1 MERLRLGICKT
12 NMAKNAGPSEI
23 KYVVYTTARR
33 MTSMHDCMISNAFV
47 SNNADDH
54 TKSASLV
61 DFEDR
66 EHGICSTV
74 NYARYATA

>member
-1 MERLRLGICKT
+1 MI
-12 NMAKNAGPSEI
+12 ANAL
-23 KYVVYTTARR
+23 
-33 MTSMHDCMISNAFV
+33 V
-47 SNNADDH
+47 SNNADDQ

-74 NYARYATA
+74 NTPDTPDA